1 MIPDVV
7 WSQEV
12 IYFLKVNGAFVLFYA
27 FYRLFFYKDTFFKLR
42 RALLLAFFALAFLYP
57 LMNLQEWV
65 KEQPPMAGMIRLYSA
80 ILLPEITVEAARP
93 AIDWLLLLERGAACV
108 YLGGVGWLAVRFFL
122 QLGSILRLAH
132 ISKKTCLQGVPVYI
146 LAKPAGPF
154 SFFRMIFLYPAPYSE
169 DEISEM
175 LAHEKTHVAEG
186 HSIDV
191 MLSELA
197 SILCWVNPFVWLLK
211 REVRYNLEYLA
222 DNTVIR
228 SGYDSKS
235 YQYHLLGL
243 AHHAPAAANLYNSFH
258 VLPLKNRIHMMN
270 KKRSRG
276 IGRTKYL
283 AFIPLVALLMLLSNI
298 EAVARIPLA
307 LSNPLAVSQ
316 QIEVKAKVVDESGEP
331 LIATAIVVSNSSVG
345 TVADENGCFTLK
357 VPADV
362 VLRFSYPGKA
372 QREIAAKNIAENMK
386 IVLASASGSRAGK
399 VEPVVASAED
409 PSDPIY
415 QVVDQMPQFPGGDF
429 ALLEYVAKNVKYPQ
443 DAHKAGV
450 QGRVICEFVVAKDGR
465 VTDAK
470 IFHGVHPS
478 LDAEA
483 LRVIRSFPVW
493 TPGSVD
499 GEPVRV
505 RFTVPIIFR
514 LQ

>member
-1 MIPDVV
+1 MIPDVTL
-7 WSQEV
+7 SQEG

-42 RALLLAFFALAFLYP
+42 RVLLLAFFALAFLYP
-57 LMNLQEWV
+57 LMNLQDWM
-65 KEQPPMAGMIRLYSA
+65 KEQPPLAGMIQLYSA
-80 ILLPEITVEAARP
+80 ILLPEVTIEAAHTTM
-93 AIDWLLLLERGAACV
+93 DWPGILEVGAVSVYLVGVLLLIS
-108 YLGGVGWLAVRFFL
+108 RFFL
-122 QLGSILRLAH
+122 QLISILRLAH
-132 ISKKTCLQGVPVYI
+132 ISPKTCMQGVPVHQ

-154 SFFRMIFLYPAPYSE
+154 SFFRMIFLYPAAHSE
-169 DEISEM
+169 DEISEI
-175 LAHEKTHVAEG
+175 LAHEKTHVSQG

-191 MLSELA
+191 MLSELV

-211 REVRYNLEYLA
+211 REVRHNLEYLA

-243 AHHAPAAANLYNSFH
+243 AHHYPAAANLYNNFH

-283 AFIPLVALLMLLSNI
+283 VFFPLIGLLMLFSNI
-298 EAVARIPLA
+298 EAVARITLA
-307 LSNPLAVSQ
+307 LSKPLSTQ
-316 QIEVKAKVVDESGEP
+316 QHIEIKARIVDEADQP
-331 LIATAIVVSNSSVG
+331 LIAAAIVVAGSSIG
-345 TVADENGCFTLK
+345 TLADGNGSFTLS

-362 VLRFSYPGKA
+362 MLQFSYPGKVK
-372 QREIAAKNIAENMK
+372 REIAAKNIGENMK
-386 IVLASASGSRAGK
+386 IVLASNGASPTGK
-399 VEPVVASAED
+399 VEPVIASDEN

-415 QVVDQMPQFPGGDF
+415 QVVDPMPQFPGGDF
-429 ALLEYVAKNVKYPQ
+429 ALLDYVAKHVKYPQ

-450 QGRVICEFVVAKDGR
+450 QGRVICEFVVDKDGK

-470 IFHGVHPS
+470 VFQGIYPS

-499 GEPVRV
+499 GKPVRV
-505 RFTVPIIFR
+505 KFTVPITFR

>member
-1 MIPDVV
+1 MIPDIPL
-7 WSQEV
+7 SPEA

-65 KEQPPMAGMIRLYSA
+65 KEQPPMAGMIQLYSA
-80 ILLPEITVEAARP
+80 ILLPEVTVEAERT
-93 AIDWLLLLERGAACV
+93 AIDWPHLLAVGAISL
-108 YLGGVGWLAVRFFL
+108 YLGGVVLLAIRFFL
-122 QLGSILRLAH
+122 QLSSILRLAH
-132 ISKKTCLQGVPVYI
+132 ISKKACIQGTSVH
-146 LAKPAGPF
+146 LLTQPAGPF
-154 SFFRMIFLYPAPYSE
+154 SFFRMIFLYPAAYSE
-169 DEISEM
+169 DEISEI
-175 LAHEKTHVAEG
+175 LVHEKTHVSQG

-191 MLSELA
+191 MLSELI
-197 SILCWVNPFVWLLK
+197 SILCWVNPFVWLLR
-211 REVRYNLEYLA
+211 REVRHNLEYLA

-243 AHHAPAAANLYNSFH
+243 AHHHPAAANLYNSFH

-283 AFIPLVALLMLLSNI
+283 VFLPLVALLMLFSNI
-298 EAVARIPLA
+298 EAVARITFA
-307 LSNPLAVSQ
+307 LSTPLTPQQ
-316 QIEVKAKVVDESGEP
+316 QIEVKAKIVDESDQP
-331 LIATAIVVSNSSVG
+331 LIAAAIVVSNSSLG
-345 TVADENGCFTLK
+345 TAADAEGCFTLK
-357 VPADV
+357 VPADAL
-362 VLRFSYPGKA
+362 LRFSYPGKA
-372 QREIAAKNIAENMK
+372 QREIAAKNIPQNMK
-386 IVLASASGSRAGK
+386 IILVAQNNSSGGK
-399 VEPVVASAED
+399 VEPVIASAED

-415 QVVDQMPQFPGGDF
+415 QSVDRMPQFPGGDF

-443 DAHKAGV
+443 DAQKAGK
-450 QGRVICEFVVAKDGR
+450 QGRVICEFVVAKDGK
-465 VTDAK
+465 VTKAK
-470 IFHGVHPS
+470 VLQGIYPS

-493 TPGSVD
+493 TPGAID
-499 GEPVRV
+499 GKPVRV
-505 RFTVPIIFR
+505 KFAVPITFR